1 MNLDIAQ
8 PNNRTVVVEG
18 HLMMKVGKVQVDEG
32 VQVEGELRVGEE
44 VLVRV
49 REVQVE
55 VLG

>member
-44 VLVRV
+44 VQVRV

>member
-44 VLVRV
+44 GQVRV